1 MLTRYKAEVQ
11 KAAKAS
17 GAAGQQMAQGIQAA
31 QTQIQSLLSSTEKLN
46 KDGSLTET
54 RKGYDELGRSITEV
68 YKAGQL
74 LNRTVATESTL
85 TQDIRRANEL
95 YKEQAASLKK
105 LYELKIA
112 RLSVSDNTAA
122 SHEIDQQ
129 IADTQRLIDLNRNV
143 ISQLDQE
150 AVSRSKLVNL
160 AHEEAAAVQKYNKAL
175 ALRQDKNAAANA
187 QPAAGVTELKQLE
200 AAYKQLTNAYRQYNM
215 AVKNGNETGQAY
227 WSQNAQQA

>member
-1 MLTRYKAEVQ
+1 MVEKQIKDMLTRYKAEVQ

-54 RKGYDELGRSITEV
+54 RKGYDELGRSIT
-68 YKAGQL
+68 
-74 LNRTVATESTL
+74 
-85 TQDIRRANEL
+85 DIRRANEL

-105 LYELKIA
+105 LYELKTA

-122 SHEIDQQ
+122 SAEIDQQ

-160 AHEEAAAVQKYNKAL
+160 AHEEAAAVQKYNKAY
-175 ALRQDKNAAANA
+175 AMRQDKNAAANA

>member
-1 MLTRYKAEVQ
+1 MTRYKAEVQ

-17 GAAGQQMAQGIQAA
+17 ASSGQQMAQGMQAA
-31 QTQIQSLLSSTEKLN
+31 QTQIQALLSSTEKLN

-54 RKGYDELGRSITEV
+54 RKGYDDLGRSITEV

-74 LNRTVATESTL
+74 LNRTVSTESTL
-85 TQDIRRANEL
+85 AQDIKRANEL
-95 YKEQAASLKK
+95 YREQATNLKK
-105 LYELKIA
+105 IYALRTA
-112 RLSVSDNTAA
+112 RLSAGDQTAA
-122 SHEIDQQ
+122 AAETDKQ
-129 IADTQRLIDLNRNV
+129 IQETQRLIDSNNTL

-175 ALRQDKNAAANA
+175 AIRQDKNAAANA
-187 QPAAGVTELKQLE
+187 QPAVGVAELKQTE
-200 AAYKQLTNAYRQYNM
+200 TAYKQLTNAYRQYNM

-227 WSQNAQQA
+227 WSQNAQRA

>member
-17 GAAGQQMAQGIQAA
+17 GAAGQQMAQGMQAA
-31 QTQIQSLLSSTEKLN
+31 QTQIQALLSSTEKLN
-46 KDGSLTET
+46 KDGSLTEI
-54 RKGYDELGRSITEV
+54 RKGYDDLGRSITEV

-74 LNRTVATESTL
+74 LNRTVSTESTMA
-85 TQDIRRANEL
+85 QDIKRANEL
-95 YKEQAASLKK
+95 YREQADSLKK
-105 LYELKIA
+105 IYALRTA
-112 RLSVSDNTAA
+112 RLSAGDQTAA
-122 SHEIDQQ
+122 AAEIDKQ
-129 IADTQRLIDLNRNV
+129 IQETQRLIDSNNTL

-187 QPAAGVTELKQLE
+187 QPAAGIAELKQLE